1 MSIWAIVSFVSLTT
15 YYRLG
20 ILLEE
25 ITDLLMESPRWL
37 VLTGAGISSDSGIP
51 TYRNKFGRWKRKQPV
66 THQEF
71 VKNLSSRQR
80 FWARNVVGW
89 RFISQAKPNRAHYA
103 IRDLQNKGAMI
114 GLVTQ
119 NVDGL
124 HQLAG
129 SKNVVD
135 LHGRIDR
142 VKCLSCGDSLS
153 RSSLQSWFESRN
165 PEFAHQAGQVAPD
178 GDADADNLEFTRLS
192 VPCCLKCEGILKP
205 DVVFFGDSVPLKR
218 LKTAKEMMDSAS
230 GLLVIGSSLM
240 TYSGYRFCLWA
251 DDQNKPIALINE
263 GETRADHL
271 ATTKAW
277 APCAP
282 VLQNWLERLS
292 V

>member
-1 MSIWAIVSFVSLTT
+1 
-15 YYRLG
+15 
-20 ILLEE
+20 
-25 ITDLLMESPRWL
+25 
-37 VLTGAGISSDSGIP
+37 
-51 TYRNKFGRWKRKQPV
+51 
-66 THQEF
+66 
-71 VKNLSSRQR
+71 
-80 FWARNVVGW
+80 
-89 RFISQAKPNRAHYA
+89 
-103 IRDLQNKGAMI
+103 MI

-142 VKCLSCGDSLS
+142 VKCLSCGDSQS
-153 RSSLQSWFESRN
+153 RSLLQAWFESRN
-165 PEFAHQAGQVAPD
+165 PEFAHQAGQIAPD

-218 LKTAKEMMDSAS
+218 LKVAKEMMDSAS

-251 DDQNKPIALINE
+251 QDQNKPIALINE

-271 ATTKAW
+271 AATKAS

-282 VLQNWLERLS
+282 VLQNWLKRLS